1 MLPFRDMTVFRL
13 IRFAVLGFA
22 LVSGAAIAANAPAAT
37 PAATREILKIL
48 QAQAEA
54 WNRGDI
60 DAFMQTYAPVPELR
74 FASGGNVTYGWK
86 PTLERYK
93 QRYPDRAAMGTLT
106 FSDLTVTQLAPDA
119 ALVFGH
125 WQLSR
130 ASDTPQGLFT
140 LLVRRTPAGWKI
152 FADHTSSAAP

>member
-1 MLPFRDMTVFRL
+1 MTVPRLFRL
-13 IRFAVLGFA
+13 ATFGLA
-22 LVSGAAIAANAPAAT
+22 LVSGAVGASAAEPSAT
-37 PAATREILKIL
+37 AQIL
-48 QAQAEA
+48 QILQTQAEA

-74 FASGGNVTYGWK
+74 FASGGNVTYGWQ

-106 FSDLTVTQLAPDA
+106 FSDLTVTELAPDA

-125 WQLSR
+125 WQLQR
-130 ASDTPQGLFT
+130 AKDSPSGLFT
-140 LLVRRTPAGWKI
+140 LLVRRTATGWKI
-152 FADHTSSAAP
+152 FADHTS

>member
-1 MLPFRDMTVFRL
+1 MIVFRL
-13 IRFAVLGFA
+13 FRCATLA
-22 LVSGAAIAANAPAAT
+22 LALLATAIATPPTPPATSAAI
-37 PAATREILKIL
+37 LQIL
-48 QAQAEA
+48 QEQTDA

-74 FASGGNVTYGWK
+74 FASGGNVTYGWQ

-106 FSDLTVTQLAPDA
+106 FSDLTVTELAPDS

-125 WQLSR
+125 WQLQR
-130 ASDTPQGLFT
+130 AKDTPQGLFT
-140 LLVRRTPAGWKI
+140 LLVRRTAAGWKI
-152 FADHTSSAAP
+152 FADHTSSGMP